1 MKSMEVHVDSSVV
14 PTPAHYRLSP
24 AHRIEVAGAEIVRWS
39 IVLLLLFFGALKW
52 TAAEADAIA
61 PFIANSPVLRWIGHV
76 FGRQGAS
83 EFIGVLELSI
93 AILIALRRWAPR
105 LAMVGGILGTI
116 MFLTTLSFIVTT
128 PGIGDGAAFLMK
140 DLPLLGGALWTT
152 GEAWLAVES
161 QNLKVQR

>member
-1 MKSMEVHVDSSVV
+1 
-14 PTPAHYRLSP
+14 
-24 AHRIEVAGAEIVRWS
+24 
-39 IVLLLLFFGALKW
+39 LLFFGALKW

-61 PFIANSPVLRWIGHV
+61 PFIANSPVLRWIGLV
-76 FGRQGAS
+76 FGRQSAS

-105 LAMVGGILGTI
+105 LAMVGGMLGTI